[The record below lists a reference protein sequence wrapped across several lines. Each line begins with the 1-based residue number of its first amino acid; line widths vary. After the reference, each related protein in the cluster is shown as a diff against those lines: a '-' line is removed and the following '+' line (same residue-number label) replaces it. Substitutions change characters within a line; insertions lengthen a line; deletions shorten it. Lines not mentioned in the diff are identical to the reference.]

1 MFWNPCCIF
10 QQHVSSNQTN
20 SYLREVECLCLVYT
34 VHPESPT
41 GFDRCCTRE
50 SIFHIK
56 NLDSNIYPI
65 RQSSMWKKTEVVF
78 YFQSCYLPTWIANG
92 IPNKTWTD
100 FAFVV
105 GVFFFGLC
113 LETTCYINIHDF
125 EQPHFC
131 FNRFLSVRKLQRVR
145 ETLWMLP
152 AHHTPWETPWE
163 LLTSHTPCESE
174 RNPESCLYTSN
185 TLRVRETMRAAYI
198 TPCESERHF
207 VRAACITPC
216 ESERHFE
223 SCLHHT
229 LWEWETPWELL
240 TSQLVRVWEKPCDS
254 CPVRHSVRVLPGG
267 ISCELWC
274 SDTLWEIPCEIYTLR
289 QFWRR
294 IVNLFRVFHCGQGRF
309 DRTENVKTAHE
320 TTLVFGNCTPF
331 FRLAQC
337 VKFVSITMHAAHW
350 HRGQNSKQTL
360 WNNISMDMFFICF

>member
-1 MFWNPCCIF
+1 MTLNNHTF
-10 QQHVSSNQTN
+10 VS
-20 SYLREVECLCLVYT
+20 
-34 VHPESPT
+34 T
-41 GFDRCCTRE
+41 GFYRWGNCREWEKPCGCCLRITPWETPWELLTSHTPCE
-50 SIFHIK
+50 SERH
-56 NLDSNIYPI
+56 L
-65 RQSSMWKKTEVVF
+65 E
-78 YFQSCYLPTWIANG
+78 SCLHCTLKA
-92 IPNKTWTD
+92 
-100 FAFVV
+100 
-105 GVFFFGLC
+105 
-113 LETTCYINIHDF
+113 
-125 EQPHFC
+125 
-131 FNRFLSVRKLQRVR
+131 R
-145 ETLWMLP
+145 ETLR
-152 AHHTPWETPWE
+152 AAYTHQTPWEWETPWE

-185 TLRVRETMRAAYI
+185 TLRVRETLRAAY
-198 TPCESERHF
+198 
-207 VRAACITPC
+207 ITPC

-289 QFWRR
+289 QFLRR
-294 IVNLFRVFHCGQGRF
+294 IEDLFRVFHCGQGRF

-360 WNNISMDMFFICF
+360 WNNISMDMFFLFVFSCQDLHFCCTQLGK

>member
-1 MFWNPCCIF
+1 MVYQTKHGLILHLLLVYFFWIVFRNHLLYKHPWLWTTTLLF
-10 QQHVSSNQTN
+10 QQVFIGEEIAESERNLVDAACASHTVRDT
-20 SYLREVECLCLVYT
+20 LRAAYITHTLWEWETPWKLPAL
-34 VHPESPT
+34 HLESERNPES
-41 GFDRCCTRE
+41 
-50 SIFHIK
+50 
-56 NLDSNIYPI
+56 
-65 RQSSMWKKTEVVF
+65 
-78 YFQSCYLPTWIANG
+78 
-92 IPNKTWTD
+92 
-100 FAFVV
+100 
-105 GVFFFGLC
+105 C
-113 LETTCYINIHDF
+113 LYTS
-125 EQPHFC
+125 Q
-131 FNRFLSVRKLQRVR
+131 
-145 ETLWMLP
+145 
-152 AHHTPWETPWE
+152 TPWEWETPWE

-320 TTLVFGNCTPF
+320 TKHLFLETALLFSDLHNVWNLWASPCMRLIDTGVKIQNKHFETIYPWTCFLFVFSCQDLHFCCTQ
-331 FRLAQC
+331 LG
-337 VKFVSITMHAAHW
+337 K
-350 HRGQNSKQTL
+350 
-360 WNNISMDMFFICF
+360 